1 MKATHESTTSK
12 RPSAAH
18 REPSDLA
25 PSAER
30 SWANDFVLEQRL
42 LGVPG
47 TQIGDALVTI
57 ESHLV
62 DSGESAQE
70 AFGDARAYAAEL
82 AESSSALDDAITMR
96 TVVASVVGVIGMLI
110 TVYAFGP
117 WLAGEPATITVGLV
131 AAGALILVVLGLFLA
146 NADAVLRTIV
156 EHVWL
161 AAVAL
166 VLCTG
171 VSAAALFL
179 LSGVLVEVPAAA
191 LLAVGGA
198 LLVLDAVLSWLE
210 HGQDDTVLA
219 PGESAPA
226 RAAGRVLVTFTV
238 PAFTLLMLGLAW
250 LVHFLA

>member
-1 MKATHESTTSK
+1 MNATHEPTTPK
-12 RPSAAH
+12 RPSAVH
-18 REPSDLA
+18 RDPSDLA

-30 SWANDFVLEQRL
+30 SWAQDFVLEQRL

-82 AESSSALDDAITMR
+82 AKSAGTVDDSISPR
-96 TVVASVVGVIGMLI
+96 TVAASVVGVIGMLT

-131 AAGALILVVLGLFLA
+131 VTGALILVVLGLFLA
-146 NADAVLRTIV
+146 NADVALRMIV

-166 VLCTG
+166 VLSTG
-171 VSAAALFL
+171 VSVAALVL
-179 LSGVLVEVPAAA
+179 LTGVLVEVPATA
-191 LLAVGGA
+191 LLAVGGV

-226 RAAGRVLVTFTV
+226 RAAGRMLVTVTV

-250 LVHFLA
+250 LLHSLA